1 MARMLVLGNFELTLG
16 EIPEGQD
23 AEQVIRAMER
33 EILTFLQRLSAG
45 DGHGGSVE
53 SLELESFGY
62 APEQDGSASQYYY
75 NKFEREPEA
84 RTR

>member
-16 EIPEGQD
+16 DIPEGHD
-23 AEQVIRAMER
+23 ADQVIRGIER

-45 DGHGGSVE
+45 EGGDGNVE
-53 SLELESFGY
+53 SLELESFGCS
-62 APEQDGSASQYYY
+62 PEQDGNPSQYYY